1 MWFLYY
7 QRTFWL
13 NHPHSWDD
21 STFCLLNSCLII
33 LTWDI
38 WNKFPSRE
46 SPLLELFTWVVE
58 LGSFLGSTSGFLS
71 LIFKWLQLFQMSKYF
86 VILFQAHCGLLKCRI
101 LICCCMLPI
110 SSSGVFLVNLSLP
123 ISIYLMLT
131 EWKPSCV
138 ETTQVVFSFKQQASI
153 FFFYDDDDDIIIII
167 IMMWWLGY
175 WFDKLDA
182 LLHRKVE
189 LVAEEAGS
197 LKESL
202 DRYFA
207 RNQRR
212 MKEAQERAELLG
224 RAVCFLLI
232 V

>member
-1 MWFLYY
+1 MITAISDVKIFCDIVSSTLWPFEMSYSDMLLYAPY
-7 QRTFWL
+7 F
-13 NHPHSWDD
+13 
-21 STFCLLNSCLII
+21 
-33 LTWDI
+33 
-38 WNKFPSRE
+38 KFR
-46 SPLLELFTWVVE
+46 
-58 LGSFLGSTSGFLS
+58 SFLSKPQLAHFDISNVDRMKTKLCRNYTGCLFLQATGF
-71 LIFKWLQLFQMSKYF
+71 YF
-86 VILFQAHCGLLKCRI
+86 
-101 LICCCMLPI
+101 
-110 SSSGVFLVNLSLP
+110 
-123 ISIYLMLT
+123 
-131 EWKPSCV
+131 
-138 ETTQVVFSFKQQASI
+138 
-153 FFFYDDDDDIIIII
+153 FFFYDDDDDIIIIIIII